1 MVVLG
6 FEAMHSTFGSAAA
19 QEVHISPKSFQAK
32 LGAEGH
38 ALFFEVPLD
47 VKKEFGKARPPVKVS
62 INGYSYR
69 STVSVYG
76 GKYYL
81 PVRREHRE
89 EAGLKAGDIIRVTVA
104 LDREV
109 RTVTPPPELASAFKK
124 NTAARERWEKL
135 SYTHKKEHAD
145 AILQAKRPETR
156 ARRIEKTLAMLAAK
170 PK

>member
-1 MVVLG
+1 M
-6 FEAMHSTFGSAAA
+6 SA
-19 QEVHISPKSFQAK
+19 KSFHAK

-47 VKKEFGKARPPVKVS
+47 VKKEFGKARPAVKVS
-62 INGYSYR
+62 INGYNYR

-76 GKYYL
+76 GKYYV

-89 EAGLKAGDIIRVTVA
+89 EAGLKAGDIIKVTVA
-104 LDREV
+104 LDTEV
-109 RTVTPPPELASAFKK
+109 RTIKPPSELASAFKK
-124 NTAARERWEKL
+124 NVAARERWERL

-170 PK
+170 AR